1 MGEIFSKIKDST
13 TNFINR
19 YSKKQK
25 IVFLAGSFLI
35 VLVLTLSIFYVT
47 RPEYVVLYKELK
59 PQETGSITQNLDELG
74 VKYKIKDES
83 TILVSQEDVSKAR
96 IDLSMKGIPS
106 PKFSYEDMLN
116 RNNIFLSKEE
126 KEQAFNIALQNS
138 LVQDIESMPGIESA
152 IVNLS
157 IPQKSDFILSEN
169 KENAKAAV
177 WIKTD
182 PKEEF
187 ELDRVNGI
195 ATFISN
201 SVEGLEEENVT
212 IHDSSGKVLNGKNE
226 EKDSLSNN
234 QTELQEEVKN
244 KLQSSLMEFLGPA
257 YGYSNVSIMASV
269 RLGFDSNVLESRTF
283 NTPIEGEQNGL
294 IRSLDEKSSNTSQDS
309 TGGAA
314 GTPTNTDDI
323 EQYVEGDQAA
333 SSFFQNEK
341 IINYELNE
349 TIQKIEKAKGQIE
362 EVTVGIII
370 NSDILEGNEL
380 DDEQRKQIQKIVST
394 AVGLNA
400 KAVEIYARSFDN
412 SVEKM
417 FESRSENT
425 NEGMPVWMMALIG
438 LLIIIPLAA
447 VIVVFLRNRNKK
459 RNEIESEP
467 FAMIDIPEDE
477 IKELEVDIKDSG
489 YKKSIETLIDR
500 NPEIASQLLKSWLSE
515 D

>member
-1 MGEIFSKIKDST
+1 
-13 TNFINR
+13 
-19 YSKKQK
+19 
-25 IVFLAGSFLI
+25 
-35 VLVLTLSIFYVT
+35 
-47 RPEYVVLYKELK
+47 
-59 PQETGSITQNLDELG
+59 
-74 VKYKIKDES
+74 
-83 TILVSQEDVSKAR
+83 
-96 IDLSMKGIPS
+96 
-106 PKFSYEDMLN
+106 
-116 RNNIFLSKEE
+116 
-126 KEQAFNIALQNS
+126 
-138 LVQDIESMPGIESA
+138 
-152 IVNLS
+152 
-157 IPQKSDFILSEN
+157 
-169 KENAKAAV
+169 
-177 WIKTD
+177 
-182 PKEEF
+182 
-187 ELDRVNGI
+187 
-195 ATFISN
+195 
-201 SVEGLEEENVT
+201 
-212 IHDSSGKVLNGKNE
+212 
-226 EKDSLSNN
+226 
-234 QTELQEEVKN
+234 
-244 KLQSSLMEFLGPA
+244 MEFLGPA

-283 NTPIEGEQNGL
+283 NTPIEGEENGL
-294 IRSLDEKSSNTSQDS
+294 IRSLEEKSSNTSQDS

-417 FESRSENT
+417 FESRLENT

-438 LLIIIPLAA
+438 LLIIIPLVV
-447 VIVVFLRNRNKK
+447 VIVVFLKNRNKK

>member
-1 MGEIFSKIKDST
+1 MGEIFSKIKDGT
-13 TNFINR
+13 TNFINK

-25 IVFLAGSFLI
+25 TVFIAGSFLI
-35 VLVLTLSIFYVT
+35 VLILTLSIFYVT
-47 RPEYVVLYKELK
+47 RPEYVVLYKDLK
-59 PQETGSITQNLDELG
+59 PEETGNMTKNLDELG
-74 VKYKIKDES
+74 VKYKIQDES
-83 TILVSQEDVSKAR
+83 TILVSQEDVSRAR

-126 KEQAFNIALQNS
+126 KEQAFNMALQNS

-169 KENAKAAV
+169 KEKVKAAV

-187 ELDRVNGI
+187 GIDRINGI
-195 ATFISN
+195 ATFIAN

-212 IHDSSGKVLNGKNE
+212 IHDSSGKVLNGSEKE
-226 EKDSLSNN
+226 EDSLSNN
-234 QTELQEEVKN
+234 QIELQEEVKN
-244 KLQSSLMEFLGPA
+244 KLQSGLMEFLGPA

-269 RLGFDSNVLESRTF
+269 RLGFDSNVIESKTF
-283 NTPIEGEQNGL
+283 NTPIEGEENGL
-294 IRSLDEKSSNTSQDS
+294 IRSSQEKSSNSSQDG

-323 EQYVEGDQAA
+323 EQYVEGEQA
-333 SSFFQNEK
+333 SNSFFENEK
-341 IINYELNE
+341 IVNYELNE

-370 NSDILEGNEL
+370 NSDTLEGNEL

-400 KAVEIYARSFDN
+400 KAVEIYARPFDN
-412 SVEKM
+412 SIEKM
-417 FESRSENT
+417 FEASSKNAD
-425 NEGMPVWMMALIG
+425 EGMPVWMIVLVGA
-438 LLIIIPLAA
+438 LIIIPL
-447 VIVVFLRNRNKK
+447 VVMLVVFIRRRNEK
-459 RNEIESEP
+459 RNEIENEP
-467 FAMIDIPEDE
+467 FAMIDIPEEE

-489 YKKSIETLIDR
+489 YKKSIESLIDR
-500 NPEIASQLLKSWLSE
+500 NPEIASQLLKSWLNE